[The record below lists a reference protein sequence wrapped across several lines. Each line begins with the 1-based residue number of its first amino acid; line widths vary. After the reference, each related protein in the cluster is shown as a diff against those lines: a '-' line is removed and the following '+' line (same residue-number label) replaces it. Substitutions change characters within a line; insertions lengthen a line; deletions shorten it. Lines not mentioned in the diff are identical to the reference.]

1 MATDDASCLVC
12 GRPLTGRDRFE
23 RRCSL
28 CREAEVLG
36 QALPAVAGARDK
48 DSCLTCPACGAP
60 RAADLASCGQCG
72 AALAPRA
79 ASRARLWALVA
90 TACVLGA
97 VWGLLA
103 WGRQEPQGTPFQE
116 LRVGP
121 SPAVAR
127 PGTQASTRPA
137 AVAGDP
143 VSGELADALRL
154 ETSELLGMLARR
166 DYARVIDNYV
176 QPDEEEFRRLERA
189 LDDIVTGPAAPGFAH
204 WAARLIR
211 TGPARTA
218 DELAGAGDPHPAFT
232 VALVSHLASEP
243 QSSGA
248 RGNAEDRARSI
259 VQWHLAS
266 LFEGRAPAAATGRPV
281 LEKNPGL
288 YEIELDLRGELEAR
302 WLRDEPSGLRWYRL
316 PVGWVIKLNLAERI
330 ESARD
335 VLQRSAPDSSSATP

>member
-36 QALPAVAGARDK
+36 QALPGVAGARDV
-48 DSCLTCPACGAP
+48 DSRLTCPACGAA

-72 AALAPRA
+72 APLAPRA
-79 ASRARLWALVA
+79 ASRTRFWALVA

-97 VWGLLA
+97 AWALLA
-103 WGRQEPQGTPFQE
+103 WWRQEPQGPPIQE
-116 LRVGP
+116 LRVSPGP
-121 SPAVAR
+121 VAAK
-127 PGTQASTRPA
+127 PGTHVSRRPA
-137 AVAGDP
+137 AVAGDR
-143 VSGELADALRL
+143 VSGEVADTLRL
-154 ETSELLGMLARR
+154 ETGELLGMLTRH

-189 LDDIVTGPAAPGFAH
+189 LDDIVTGRAAPGFAH

-218 DELAGAGDPHPAFT
+218 DELERAGDPHPAFT
-232 VALVSHLASEP
+232 VALLSHLASEP

-248 RGNAEDRARSI
+248 RGNAEDRARSV

-266 LFEGRAPAAATGRPV
+266 LFERRAPAALAGTPV
-281 LEKNPGL
+281 VQRGL
-288 YEIELDLRGELEAR
+288 GIYEIEIHLRGEREAR
-302 WLRDEPSGLRWYRL
+302 WLRDEPDRIQWCRL
-316 PVGWVIKLNLAERI
+316 PVGWVIKLRLAERV

-335 VLQRSAPDSSSATP
+335 VLKRSAPDASSATP